1 MLNALILGYA
11 ATFTLMVS
19 RITGFV
25 VGSPFPGDHVSA
37 TQRVGL
43 VAGLAWVAT
52 MFAPMSSIPREIGP
66 RLAAASI
73 LELGCGLVIGLAFR
87 FIMTAAE
94 VAGQVLAH
102 AVGLSSPSV
111 LNPTLDAQ
119 DSILSRIV
127 TLLAM
132 LLALAAGVHRVA
144 LQYLLA
150 SFSALPLGTPMSL
163 TRAATGLID
172 LAIGSFAVGIQLAMP
187 VIGVAFVVQLGLAMI
202 ARAAPALQ
210 IFSVGLSVMIAT
222 GFVVLS
228 ASLRDI
234 GSGLLVHF
242 ASLSGWL
249 DVLLLGMSER
259 AP

>member
-1 MLNALILGYA
+1 
-11 ATFTLMVS
+11 
-19 RITGFV
+19 
-25 VGSPFPGDHVSA
+25 
-37 TQRVGL
+37 
-43 VAGLAWVAT
+43 
-52 MFAPMSSIPREIGP
+52 MFAPMSAVPREIGP
-66 RLAAASI
+66 GLAGASV

-87 FIMTAAE
+87 FIMTTAD

-102 AVGLSSPSV
+102 AVGLASPSV

-132 LLALAAGVHRVA
+132 LLALAAGIHRVA

-163 TRAATGLID
+163 TRAAAGLVD
-172 LAIGSFAVGIQLAMP
+172 LAIGSFAVGVQLAMP
-187 VIGVAFVVQLGLAMI
+187 VVGVAFVVQLGLAMI

-249 DVLLLGMSER
+249 DVLLLGLTEQ